1 MMAPGEGPAMAKCR
15 VLLVDDEPIFLK
27 SMSKV
32 LGARDYEV
40 ETAEDGTAALKRM
53 AEQEFDVVVLD
64 QRMPGMDGLTT
75 LEHIQKDFP
84 VVPVILLTGH
94 AEMDTA
100 VEAMERGAVD
110 YLLKPAAVEK
120 LCERLHAALERKAVL
135 KEMLKR

>member
-1 MMAPGEGPAMAKCR
+1 MAKCR
-15 VLLVDDEPIFLK
+15 VLLVDDEPVFLK

-32 LGARDYEV
+32 LGARNYEV
-40 ETAEDGTAALKRM
+40 ETAENGAAALKLLAVR
-53 AEQEFDVVVLD
+53 EFDVVVLD

-120 LCERLHAALERKAVL
+120 LCERLQAALERRAAL
-135 KEMLKR
+135 LEMGTRPG